1 MRPVKQHATEES
13 DMTSRLLQRAA
24 ALIVV
29 AALGACGSDDGSD
42 DDTSPAVDQT
52 SGTFVGTITG
62 FGSVIMNGIRFD
74 DTGATVTINDQ
85 PGTVAQLKVGMVVA
99 IDGSV
104 NDCPNADAALCT
116 GVASHIRFRNN
127 LDGPITALNRL
138 TNTIEVMGRLV
149 EFDAS
154 TIVEGGSA
162 AGIDGLAVG
171 DVVSVSGLQEQD
183 RIRARFVERTGTY
196 VAGTTSMQAYG
207 TVANLNLA
215 LGTCTVDG
223 IPVGFQG
230 LGPADLPAGGLAN
243 GQYVEVTG
251 KGNGNG
257 LVTADRIQDRDRVSF
272 PDATLVQ
279 LEGYVSGFVSVA
291 DFLVAT
297 QRVDAGSAKFVNGTA
312 ADLKDGVKVEVEGT
326 MAGTLLIASKL
337 IFRLEANAQT
347 MNVQIVAPIQSK
359 SLATTSLTVLGQSVK
374 TTPLTQ
380 FIDRSSVALKSNA
393 PGGAVVSSGPG
404 GPSGPTEPTG
414 QNGPTA
420 PAGTTGTTNGSAGP
434 AATAGA
440 GGSPSPLGYADLQ
453 VGDRV
458 DVMAYKD
465 ASGALV
471 ATRVER
477 LDADPLLIAKGP
489 VDAKLPLT
497 SLTLFGIEVTT
508 GVDTRYRDIDGI
520 LITDAAFYALV
531 QVPPALPSVVRAQ
544 GIASATSAN
553 RIDATRT
560 LSTHGEVEIAK

>member
-1 MRPVKQHATEES
+1 
-13 DMTSRLLQRAA
+13 
-24 ALIVV
+24 
-29 AALGACGSDDGSD
+29 
-42 DDTSPAVDQT
+42 
-52 SGTFVGTITG
+52 
-62 FGSVIMNGIRFD
+62 
-74 DTGATVTINDQ
+74 
-85 PGTVAQLKVGMVVA
+85 
-99 IDGSV
+99 
-104 NDCPNADAALCT
+104 
-116 GVASHIRFRNN
+116 
-127 LDGPITALNRL
+127 
-138 TNTIEVMGRLV
+138 
-149 EFDAS
+149 
-154 TIVEGGSA
+154 
-162 AGIDGLAVG
+162 
-171 DVVSVSGLQEQD
+171 
-183 RIRARFVERTGTY
+183 
-196 VAGTTSMQAYG
+196 
-207 TVANLNLA
+207 
-215 LGTCTVDG
+215 
-223 IPVGFQG
+223 
-230 LGPADLPAGGLAN
+230 
-243 GQYVEVTG
+243 
-251 KGNGNG
+251 
-257 LVTADRIQDRDRVSF
+257 
-272 PDATLVQ
+272 
-279 LEGYVSGFVSVA
+279 VSVA

-297 QRVDAGSAKFVNGTA
+297 QRVDASSAMFVNGIA

-326 MAGTLLIASKL
+326 MAGTVLVASKV

-359 SLATTSLTVLGQSVK
+359 TLATTSLTVLGQSVK

-404 GPSGPTEPTG
+404 GPSGPTEPAG

-420 PAGTTGTTNGSAGP
+420 LAGTTGTTGSAGL

-440 GGSPSPLGYADLQ
+440 GGPPSPLGYADLQ